1 MGSSQTKK
9 EKVSTLN
16 SPKNVIVLHTTY
28 FGSVDW
34 YRQLLSTDETVYI
47 DAHENYIKQT
57 SRNRCEIATANGKQI
72 LTVPVTTKG
81 REFEGSCA
89 PVGAQASKLGA
100 KVQEFE
106 ISKKKEVK
114 VMVNVKVPIQEVLVS
129 EHGNWRHQ
137 HWEALKSAY
146 GMSPFF
152 DYYKDDIYPFFDEET
167 FKANNWQHL
176 FDYNL
181 AIMRKML
188 DLISPLP
195 APPFRERVL
204 PTPPT
209 TSSFPLKE
217 RVLPTP
223 PATLSL
229 PLKGGVGGGLYYQ
242 TFQRRHGFIPGLSI
256 LDLLFNEGPEAI
268 LYLKK
273 NKG

>member
-1 MGSSQTKK
+1 M
-9 EKVSTLN
+9 
-16 SPKNVIVLHTTY
+16 
-28 FGSVDW
+28 DW
-34 YRQLLSTDETVYI
+34 YRQLFSTDETVYI
-47 DAHENYIKQT
+47 DAHESYIKQT

-81 REFEGSCA
+81 RELRGSRSSNEPA
-89 PVGAQASKLGA
+89 AL
-100 KVQEFE
+100 VQGG
-106 ISKKKEVK
+106 SSRADALVQEVK
-114 VMVNVKVPIQEVLVS
+114 VKVNVKEVLVS

-188 DLISPLP
+188 DLIGAKKEIKLTSLP
-195 APPFRERVL
+195 S
-204 PTPPT
+204 TPPQGG
-209 TSSFPLKE
+209 
-217 RVLPTP
+217 RVVHVPVHVP
-223 PATLSL
+223 
-229 PLKGGVGGGLYYQ
+229 VHYYQ
-242 TFQRRHGFIPGLSI
+242 TFQRRHGFISGLSI
-256 LDLLFNEGPEAI
+256 LDLLFNEGPETI
-268 LYLKK
+268 LYLRN

>member
-1 MGSSQTKK
+1 MM
-9 EKVSTLN
+9 
-16 SPKNVIVLHTTY
+16 LHTTY

-34 YRQLLSTDETVYI
+34 YRQLFSTDETVYI
-47 DAHENYIKQT
+47 DASENYVKQT

-72 LTVPVTTKG
+72 LSVPVTTK
-81 REFEGSCA
+81 
-89 PVGAQASKLGA
+89 
-100 KVQEFE
+100 VQEVQGG
-106 ISKKKEVK
+106 SNRADALVQDASLVQK
-114 VMVNVKVPIQEVLVS
+114 VNVPVKNVLVS

-188 DLISPLP
+188 DLIGVNKEVRITECFVSPS
-195 APPFRERVL
+195 PFEEGRGEAI
-204 PTPPT
+204 P
-209 TSSFPLKE
+209 
-217 RVLPTP
+217 
-223 PATLSL
+223 
-229 PLKGGVGGGLYYQ
+229 YYQ

-268 LYLKK
+268 LYLR
-273 NKG
+273 

>member
-1 MGSSQTKK
+1 MM
-9 EKVSTLN
+9 
-16 SPKNVIVLHTTY
+16 LHTTY

-34 YRQLLSTDETVYI
+34 YKQLLSTDETVYI
-47 DAHENYIKQT
+47 DASENYVKQT

-72 LTVPVTTKG
+72 LSVPVTTK
-81 REFEGSCA
+81 
-89 PVGAQASKLGA
+89 
-100 KVQEFE
+100 VQEVQGG
-106 ISKKKEVK
+106 SNRADALVQDASLVQK
-114 VMVNVKVPIQEVLVS
+114 VNVPVKNVLVS

-188 DLISPLP
+188 DLIGAKKEVKSSP
-195 APPFRERVL
+195 
-204 PTPPT
+204 
-209 TSSFPLKE
+209 
-217 RVLPTP
+217 P
-223 PATLSL
+223 PALQ
-229 PLKGGVGGGLYYQ
+229 KGESVVNVNVSVRKPVSYYQ

-256 LDLLFNEGPEAI
+256 LDLLFNEGPETI
-268 LYLKK
+268 LYLRN